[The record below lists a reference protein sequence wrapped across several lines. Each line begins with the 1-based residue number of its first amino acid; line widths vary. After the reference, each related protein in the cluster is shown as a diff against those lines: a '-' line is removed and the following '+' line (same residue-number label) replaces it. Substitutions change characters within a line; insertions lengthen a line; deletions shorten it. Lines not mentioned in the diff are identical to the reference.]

1 MDPVII
7 RFILHFDLDH
17 FEEKITI
24 EIPLNENIYDANRAT
39 YTVQLIQNDPDP
51 ERPILSLADIADI
64 TDITS
69 AEQNN
74 N

>member
-1 MDPVII
+1 MDPVVI
-7 RFILHFDLDH
+7 RFILHFDLDR
-17 FEEKITI
+17 FEERITVD
-24 EIPLNENIYDANRAT
+24 IPLNENIYDANRAT
-39 YTVQLIQNDPDP
+39 YTVEIIQNEPDP
-51 ERPILSLADIADI
+51 RRPILYLADIDDI